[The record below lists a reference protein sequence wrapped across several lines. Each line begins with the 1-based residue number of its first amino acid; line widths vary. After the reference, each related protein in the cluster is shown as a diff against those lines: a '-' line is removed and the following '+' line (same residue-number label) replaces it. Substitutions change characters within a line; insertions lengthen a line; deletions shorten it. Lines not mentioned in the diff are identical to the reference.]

1 MSGRTVIDAEGLIL
15 GRMASVVAKR
25 LLGGESIDIVNAEDA
40 VVSGRRLEVIR
51 DRKEFLEVGGR
62 SRGPVHWR
70 RPDAIVR
77 RTVRGMLPYRKAHG
91 REAFGRL
98 RVHIGVPRG
107 LEGAEAERIPE
118 ADSERLSNRYVSVGE
133 IAEAVGWKR

>member
-15 GRMASVVAKR
+15 GRMASVVARR

-51 DRKEFLEVGGR
+51 ERKEFLEVGGR
-62 SRGPVHWR
+62 GRGPVHWR
-70 RPDAIVR
+70 RPDTIVR
-77 RTVRGMLPYRKAHG
+77 RTVRGMLPHRKAHG
-91 REAFGRL
+91 REALGRL
-98 RVHIGVPRG
+98 RVHIGVPRE
-107 LEGAEAERIPE
+107 LEGAEAEGIPE
-118 ADSERLSNRYVSVGE
+118 ADSERLSGGYVSVGE